1 MNNYSQELQD
11 WTRKNFASIGYTFM
25 KSVSHKFYTIGYDRS
40 LYIDDEAER
49 LIPDTEKSK
58 DIVLFKYERKSK
70 DWLSG
75 KSIPVEGI
83 EYYKSFNDIDEM
95 LDDDWVAD

>member
-1 MNNYSQELQD
+1 MEVFYEQLFTGITGLDKKEFCINRLYIHE
-11 WTRKNFASIGYTFM
+11 
-25 KSVSHKFYTIGYDRS
+25 VYTIGYDRS

>member
-1 MNNYSQELQD
+1 MNNYSKDLQD

-25 KSVSHKFYTIGYDRS
+25 KSATYNFYTIGYDRS
-40 LYIDDEAER
+40 LYIDDEAEK
-49 LIPDTEKSK
+49 LIPDGEKCK
-58 DIVLFKYERKSK
+58 DIVFFKYERKSS

-83 EYYKSFNDIDEM
+83 EYYKSFSDIDEM
-95 LDDDWVAD
+95 LDDDWGAD

>member
-1 MNNYSQELQD
+1 
-11 WTRKNFASIGYTFM
+11 M
-25 KSVSHKFYTIGYDRS
+25 KSASHKFYTIGYDRS

-49 LIPDTEKSK
+49 LIPDAEKSK